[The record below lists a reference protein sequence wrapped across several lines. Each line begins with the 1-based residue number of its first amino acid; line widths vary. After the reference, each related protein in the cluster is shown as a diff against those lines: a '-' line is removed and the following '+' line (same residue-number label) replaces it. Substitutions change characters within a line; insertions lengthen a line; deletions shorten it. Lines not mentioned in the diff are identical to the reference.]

1 MAGGSNGPPELNG
14 SQVVFPTKTLA
25 ELRADIYAR
34 LGFIDPFANAPKRTI
49 AEIRASIINTLGFPQ
64 ALPYIAQRT
73 LAEMRESV
81 VARSGFAVQAESG
94 TLPPGMDT
102 LVDDAINEA
111 QQVVFR
117 RIEMD
122 RGGIVSF
129 PARMVNDSDQTDGT
143 LDYQPTLH
151 LAIAKI
157 KSYYGKADAKVYFD
171 LYERFMSDH
180 ARTTPPNLDDTLAAL
195 IKEAQQDIYRRY
207 ELGTDVYSLSAFSSI
222 NTDLS
227 TLDYRPIEVLAT
239 ARAKALYGQ
248 KDAQVYFEQ
257 HERYMADTLRRF
269 PPTAYSVVTQAL
281 SDAQRQ
287 IYWRY
292 PILRTEKWFSWETV
306 VGQRFYDVPK
316 ISADTLDFRRIT
328 WVGVQQDQTW
338 LPLHAGIDPERFTET
353 GQGVPQCYEF
363 REFLEIW
370 PEPDR
375 DDYVIWMKG
384 HIGLQSFENDND
396 TTTTD
401 YMPVFLMALAN
412 CKQHFQQPDAP
423 SIFRQLEVMIGKLN
437 AGAFGLQ
444 RFVPTPPEP
453 IRNDY
458 ARTRPMPRVTFPRN

>member
-34 LGFIDPFANAPKRTI
+34 LGFIDPFANAPTRTL
-49 AEIRASIINTLGFPQ
+49 ATIRTSITQTLGFPE
-64 ALPYIAQRT
+64 ALPFAATRT
-73 LAEMRESV
+73 LAQMRESV
-81 VARSGFAVQAESG
+81 IARAGYAVQAESG
-94 TLPPGMDT
+94 LLPPGMET
-102 LVDDAINEA
+102 LVDDTINEA
-111 QQVVFR
+111 QQTVFR

-122 RGGIVSF
+122 RGGLVSY
-129 PARMVNDSDQTDGT
+129 PTRMSADSDTTDGT
-143 LDYQPTLH
+143 LDYHPTLY
-151 LAIAKI
+151 LSIALI
-157 KSYYGKADAKVYFD
+157 KSYYGKADAKAYFD
-171 LYERFMSDH
+171 MYERFLSDH
-180 ARTTPPNLDDTLAAL
+180 ARTKPPNLDDTLADL
-195 IKEAQQDIYRRY
+195 IKEAQ
-207 ELGTDVYSLSAFSSI
+207 TDVYSLSAFSLT
-222 NTDLS
+222 TDS
-227 TLDYRPIEVLAT
+227 TTIDYRPIQALAT

-257 HERYMADTLRRF
+257 YERMMADTLRRF
-269 PPTAYSVVTQAL
+269 PPTAYTVVTQAL
-281 SDAQRQ
+281 ADAQRQ

-292 PILRTEKWFSWETV
+292 PMLRTEKWFSWETV
-306 VGQRFYDVPK
+306 VGQRFYDIPK
-316 ISADTLDFRRIT
+316 VSSDTLDLRRIT

-384 HIGLQSFENDND
+384 HIGLQSFEEDTD

-401 YMPVFLMALAN
+401 YLPVFLMALAN

-437 AGAFGLQ
+437 AGTFGLQ
-444 RFVPTPPEP
+444 RYVPTPPEP